1 MKADKPCAHIVHKK
15 GVDAMD
21 CFKVALEYLMRA
33 ALENLGLTGEV
44 IVTKIEPEEQK
55 EEKAG

>member
-1 MKADKPCAHIVHKK
+1 MKADKQCAHIVHRK

-21 CFKVALEYLMRA
+21 CFKAALEYLVKA
-33 ALENLGLTGEV
+33 TLENNGLTGTV